1 MIKLVNTK
9 ETYDVTFKAG
19 TDEEVI
25 FSLRKLT
32 ADEVNRINDE
42 TIVSR
47 GENSMAYLNGTASRM
62 KISKALTAW
71 KGVADGEGKDVPCND
86 ANKALL
92 PSEVQQFLIDK
103 IDLDNGLRKTRE
115 GEKTEKN

>member
-9 ETYDVTFKAG
+9 ETYDVDFKGEA
-19 TDEEVI
+19 T

-42 TIVSR
+42 ITVSR
-47 GENSMAYLNGTASRM
+47 GENSMVYLGGTSARM
-62 KISKALTAW
+62 KINKALVAW
-71 KGVADGEGKDVPCND
+71 TGITDSEGKEVPCTD

-92 PSEVQQFLIDK
+92 PSEVQQFIIDK

-115 GEKTEKN
+115 DEKAEKN